1 MANKPLGRYL
11 TLLLL
16 LLVAAGCASVPPRGE
31 VVPQLPA
38 PEAFEGAPAAP
49 APAPFWQRFGDSDLE
64 ALVAEALEKNDDLRL
79 AEARIAEAQALLGIA
94 RADLFPEIGAQLG
107 ASRSDPGVD
116 SPPDMQDATD
126 KYSLQGTISYEI
138 DLWGRIRALRGAA
151 AETLAASV
159 YDREA
164 AELSVAANVSR
175 VWLGHRV
182 TAAQLAAARSTL
194 KSFGEALGLQK
205 DRFEAGVIDDL
216 QLQQAT
222 AEEAAALATV
232 KTLELSYLRERHALA
247 VLVGKDPAEI
257 DGDTLPRPEAT
268 QSAGVPAIP
277 EVPPGLPSELLTR
290 RPDVKAEEAR
300 LMAAAGNLAAARTA
314 YLPSLTLTG
323 NLGSETRS
331 LGDLLKSGTSIWTI
345 GADLVQA
352 IFAGG
357 RFKAGIELREAQQE
371 QLLAIYTK
379 RVRTAFREVY
389 DSLVAQRSL
398 REAVAARQAELAA
411 REKALELAG
420 LRYDAGYVGYL
431 EVIDSQRFLFATQQ
445 QELELRRSALQNAV
459 DLMLALGGGWEDEAA
474 E

>member
-1 MANKPLGRYL
+1 MTNKPFGRYL

-16 LLVAAGCASVPPRGE
+16 PLLAAGCASVPPRGE
-31 VVPQLPA
+31 VVPALPE
-38 PEAFEGAPAAP
+38 PESFEGAPAAP
-49 APAPFWQRFGDSDLE
+49 DPAPFWQRFGDSDLE

-94 RADLFPEIGAQLG
+94 RADLFPEIGARLG
-107 ASRSDPGVD
+107 GSRTDPGVD
-116 SPPDMQDATD
+116 SPADMQQATD
-126 KYSLQGTISYEI
+126 KYSLQGTISWEI

-151 AETLAASV
+151 AETLAAGV

-182 TAAQLAAARSTL
+182 TAAQLEAARSTL
-194 KSFGEALGLQK
+194 KSFGEALGLQQ

-222 AEEAAALATV
+222 AEEASALATV
-232 KTLELSYLRERHALA
+232 KTLELTYLRERHALA

-257 DGDTLPRPEAT
+257 DGDTLPVP
-268 QSAGVPAIP
+268 AGVPAIP

-314 YLPSLTLTG
+314 YLPSLSLTG
-323 NLGSETRS
+323 YLGSETRS
-331 LGDLLKSGTSIWTI
+331 LGDLLKSGTSIWSI

-379 RVRTAFREVY
+379 AVRVAFREVY

-398 REAVAARQAELAA
+398 REAVAARQKELAA